1 MKAVL
6 EFWQDPGTFLARGD
20 IHSRELNE
28 AVKPS
33 NYTDVSYVDLSAAEL
48 RDALVDGSL
57 DRIQTFKPMEIIY
70 SVDQSAKLSVELD
83 FYSELKK
90 QIGSRQ
96 DGNQNKKLFYEVK
109 KILKAHNIE
118 LLEYIINKREVLDDL
133 PQATQQM
140 IQREIREAMKRFPN
154 EKIEQKEVQIAKEE
168 KKIVK
173 EAQKVE
179 GIERKIEKE
188 VASKPLTNFSMKD
201 LNKGIVGAFIGVV
214 AHFGFIYGSVIADK
228 ITTIRALMLL
238 IFSYLLIVI
247 LMYETGYRDIKEKR
261 LMGFLPKRATF
272 IFITSIIVVMAIFFL
287 FNMVDQKDPVGFFK
301 QVAVTSVLA
310 SLGAGTADLLG
321 RH

>member
-1 MKAVL
+1 MPKKRGKSKAKH
-6 EFWQDPGTFLARGD
+6 
-20 IHSRELNE
+20 ISRKK
-28 AVKPS
+28 AKKPKAS
-33 NYTDVSYVDLSAAEL
+33 KAPKAKEEPQQKAEIPHVDLKDAL
-48 RDALVDGSL
+48 RDL
-57 DRIQTFKPMEIIY
+57 EILAEEKKVGQK
-70 SVDQSAKLSVELD
+70 VDQME
-83 FYSELKK
+83 
-90 QIGSRQ
+90 
-96 DGNQNKKLFYEVK
+96 
-109 KILKAHNIE
+109 
-118 LLEYIINKREVLDDL
+118 KRE
-133 PQATQQM
+133 
-140 IQREIREAMKRFPN
+140 